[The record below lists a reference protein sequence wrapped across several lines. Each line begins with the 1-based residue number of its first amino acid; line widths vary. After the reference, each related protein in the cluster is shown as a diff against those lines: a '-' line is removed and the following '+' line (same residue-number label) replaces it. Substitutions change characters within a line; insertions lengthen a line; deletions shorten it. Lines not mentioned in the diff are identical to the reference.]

1 MRKRWRCHDHDV
13 TRFLGLFLGD
23 PSFHSSEEVTSTML
37 KMHFI
42 DIWQQFA
49 VIIDGGIAAFL
60 GSIIGW
66 ERDRAGKSAG
76 PRTMA
81 LVGTAAAVIVSI
93 GEVLDTNAKY
103 GDPTRALHAIITGIG
118 FLGAG
123 MIFTDKR
130 GGIQGVTTA
139 ATIFATAAVGV
150 AVGLG
155 FQVVGVGLTVII
167 LVVLRST
174 QLLEA
179 TIRRD
184 ESDDDYEDFERS
196 KKKKH

>member
-1 MRKRWRCHDHDV
+1 MESVD
-13 TRFLGLFLGD
+13 L
-23 PSFHSSEEVTSTML
+23 
-37 KMHFI
+37 
-42 DIWQQFA
+42 WQQA
-49 VIIDGGIAAFL
+49 TVVLDAAIAAIL

-81 LVGTAAAVIVSI
+81 LVGASAAGIVAIGAVLNQTS
-93 GEVLDTNAKY
+93 DF

-123 MIFTDKR
+123 LIFTNR
-130 GGIQGVTTA
+130 NSGIQGVTTA
-139 ATIFATAAVGV
+139 ATVFATASMGC

-155 FQVVGVGLTVII
+155 FQFAGVGMTIII

-174 QLLEA
+174 QVLEKA
-179 TIRRD
+179 SSLRHH
-184 ESDDDYEDFERS
+184 E
-196 KKKKH
+196 